1 MISRLRMMTISCH
14 DPGNYRQKLSLW
26 AVAEAAARKGKDM
39 DQTVYSQVLIT
50 CTTINVVIIISTL
63 TMWIGTKIHDRRE
76 KKKKEQEDKS
86 E

>member
-1 MISRLRMMTISCH
+1 MILRLRMMTISCH
-14 DPGNYRQKLSLW
+14 DSRNYRQKLSLR

>member
-1 MISRLRMMTISCH
+1 M
-14 DPGNYRQKLSLW
+14 
-26 AVAEAAARKGKDM
+26 AEAAARKGKDM
-39 DQTVYSQVLIT
+39 DQIVYSQVLIT

-76 KKKKEQEDKS
+76 KKNKEQEEKT

>member
-14 DPGNYRQKLSLW
+14 DPENYRKKLSLR

-63 TMWIGTKIHDRRE
+63 TMWIGTKIHDWRE
-76 KKKKEQEDKS
+76 KKKKEQEEKA

>member
-14 DPGNYRQKLSLW
+14 DSGNYRQKLSLR

-63 TMWIGTKIHDRRE
+63 TMWIGTKIHDWRE
-76 KKKKEQEDKS
+76 KKKKEQEEKS

>member
-1 MISRLRMMTISCH
+1 MSLR
-14 DPGNYRQKLSLW
+14 

-39 DQTVYSQVLIT
+39 DQMVYSQVLIT

-76 KKKKEQEDKS
+76 KKKMEKEEAAEKEAAVQ
-86 E
+86 

>member
-14 DPGNYRQKLSLW
+14 DQGNYRQRMSLR

-63 TMWIGTKIHDRRE
+63 TMWIGTKIHDHRE

>member
-1 MISRLRMMTISCH
+1 
-14 DPGNYRQKLSLW
+14 
-26 AVAEAAARKGKDM
+26 M
-39 DQTVYSQVLIT
+39 DKILYSQVLIT

-76 KKKKEQEDKS
+76 KKKKEKEDKS